1 MDPISA
7 VSTAWSV
14 GSNAVALLKGAAEQ
28 AKALGKSE
36 IISTLIDVQ
45 VAMMEVLSEQQRLVD
60 ENRAL
65 REKVRELEEIIEA
78 KKNLEFYHN
87 AYWSRKDDGSL
98 DGPFSTQEWDKER
111 NLVRLADYGQDDYE
125 GITKVHFHN
134 ISNKENI
141 FVPVSFLHKNK
152 VPAYV

>member
-7 VSTAWSV
+7 VSTAWTV

-45 VAMMEVLSEQQRLVD
+45 VAMMEVLSEQQRLGD

-65 REKVRELEEIIEA
+65 REKVRELEQIIEA
-78 KKNLEFYHN
+78 KKNLEFHHN
-87 AYWSRKDDGSL
+87 AYWCRNDDDSL
-98 DGPFSTQEWDKER
+98 DGPFSTQDWDKER
-111 NLVRLADYGQDDYE
+111 NLVRLADYGQGDYE
-125 GITKVHFHN
+125 GIIKVMFYN
-134 ISNKENI
+134 ISNKENV
-141 FVPVSFLHKNK
+141 FVPLSFLQQNK
-152 VPAYV
+152 VRAYV